1 MGRFFHWVDRTAS
14 GINKVFV
21 FIASMMMAALML
33 IVCVDL
39 TLRYFFNSPLIWA
52 TEVTEILILYITFL
66 ATAQVF
72 KENSHVVIDIFLVAG
87 SDRRRKILGIVSTAL
102 VGLVSGVLIYYGFM
116 TTYNHYVRGVFNP
129 TILET
134 PIWLILVIIPVGCI
148 PLFLEVLVKGRA
160 TLRPE
165 KRE

>member
-1 MGRFFHWVDRTAS
+1 VGGFFC
-14 GINKVFV
+14 GIEKGAAVVNRVFM
-21 FIASMMMAALML
+21 FIASVMMAALML

-39 TLRYFFNSPLIWA
+39 TLRYFFNSPLVWA

-66 ATAQVF
+66 GTAQVF

-87 SDRRRKILGIVSTAL
+87 SERRRRILGIVSNTL
-102 VGLVSGVLIYYGFM
+102 VGLVSAVLIYYGFLAA
-116 TTYNHYVRGVFNP
+116 YNHYARGVFNP

-134 PIWLILVIIPVGCI
+134 PIWLILVIIPVGCV
-148 PLFLEVLVKGRA
+148 PLFMEVLVKGRR
-160 TLRPE
+160 TLGPE